1 MGPCKKI
8 LMNRNKMQYSYIDQE
23 GSEETE
29 DKVPLYNGA
38 KKFPQ
43 EIKPVPC

>member
-1 MGPCKKI
+1 
-8 LMNRNKMQYSYIDQE
+8 MNSNKMKYSLIDQE
-23 GSEETE
+23 GSKETE
-29 DKVPLYNGA
+29 DNVPVYKGA